1 LISGSCSESSN
12 CPSDVHWC
20 LFAVTNVSSEEEEA
34 SSDTHT
40 HTHTHTHYGMEE
52 DTECV
57 CVCVEDVRLTDVRL
71 KLIG

>member
-40 HTHTHTHYGMEE
+40 HTHTLWDGGGQRV
-52 DTECV
+52 CV
-57 CVCVEDVRLTDVRL
+57 CVC
-71 KLIG
+71 GGC